1 MKIINSKTTKNPSVP
16 ALPDYI
22 YKLGRMSDLRPSE
35 SRVENHLTYVYI
47 TNIIIDNIK

>member
-1 MKIINSKTTKNPSVP
+1 MKVINSKNIKISPVP
-16 ALPDYI
+16 TLPDYI